1 MDFILSKMILGS
13 SSTMYTE
20 HIITYMC
27 IAATYFLIH
36 LNLNTN
42 ININVYQLL

>member
-13 SSTMYTE
+13 SSTIYTE
-20 HIITYMC
+20 HVITYMY
-27 IAATYFLIH
+27 IATYFLIH

-42 ININVYQLL
+42 INITVYQLL